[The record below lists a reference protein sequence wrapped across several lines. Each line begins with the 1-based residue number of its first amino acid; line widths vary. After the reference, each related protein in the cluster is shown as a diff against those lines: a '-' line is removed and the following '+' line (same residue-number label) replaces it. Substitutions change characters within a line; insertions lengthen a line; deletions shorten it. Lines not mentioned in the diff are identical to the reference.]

1 MSNAYTFTG
10 RVVHVGSVEH
20 VGQKNTPK
28 LSFVVSDEAE
38 KYPTEIAFDAIGK
51 SVDTI
56 KRELRQGEQ
65 VTVSFDVGS
74 RYWEKGDR
82 WFTTAKAF
90 KVESLGSKPAPR
102 AEDPNQGDL
111 PPLDSEDDL
120 DSDVPF

>member
-10 RVVHVGSVEH
+10 RVVHVSSVEY
-20 VGQKNTPK
+20 VGEKNTPK

-38 KYPTEIAFDAIGK
+38 KWPTEIAFDAIGK
-51 SVDTI
+51 TVDTI

-90 KVESLGSKPAPR
+90 KVESLGSKPAPQSD
-102 AEDPNQGDL
+102 DPNQGDL
-111 PPLDSEDDL
+111 PPLDSEDDS
-120 DSDVPF
+120 SDVPF

>member
-10 RVVHVGSVEH
+10 RVVHVGQVEH

-90 KVESLGSKPAPR
+90 KVEALGSKPAPKT
-102 AEDPNQGDL
+102 DNPNQSDL
-111 PPLDSEDDL
+111 PPLDEEDD
-120 DSDVPF
+120 SMPPF